1 MTLKF
6 RTPAIAFG
14 LSLLLLPLTG
24 ITPAH
29 SVTEMHMVPV
39 LAQPVGR
46 GEIIRDE
53 AVVLQEMKRSP
64 AGIDYITDGQILI
77 GMAAKRP
84 LRAGVPLRNSD
95 ITQPRL
101 VAKGDLV
108 TIAFQ
113 TPGLSLSVRGKALED
128 GVKGQAIQVLN
139 TQTNRTLEGAVAGTG
154 YVLVSPLG
162 FQTPVEAQTTRIEF
176 SSTAAVTPEQ

>member
-1 MTLKF
+1 MPQKF
-6 RTPAIAFG
+6 RMPVFAFAF
-14 LSLLLLPLTG
+14 SLILLPLTG
-24 ITPAH
+24 VTPAH
-29 SVTEMHMVPV
+29 SATEMHMVPV

-64 AGIDYITDGQILI
+64 AGIDYITDGQVLV

-84 LRAGVPLRNSD
+84 LRAGAPLRLSD
-95 ITQPRL
+95 ISQPRL

-113 TPGLSLSVRGKALED
+113 APGLSLSVHGKALED
-128 GVKGQAIQVLN
+128 GVQGQAIRVLN
-139 TQTNRTLEGAVAGTG
+139 TQTNRTFEGAVAAAG

-162 FQTPVEAQTTRIEF
+162 SQPPVEAQTTRLEY
-176 SSTAAVTPEQ
+176 SSTAAATPEQ